1 MTPSQSAN
9 PMALR
14 GMVTTPHYLASGA
27 GLDVLR
33 RGGNAVEAA
42 IAASAVLAVV
52 YPQMCTLGG
61 DAFWLVWDASQK
73 KLVGINASGRA
84 GLGASRKAYL
94 EGAAGAF
101 PPGAGLPAIPCLA
114 SSRAGRRPGSS
125 PWA

>member
-73 KLVGINASGRA
+73 KLVGTTDLACKKRING
-84 GLGASRKAYL
+84 KAIDRGCY
-94 EGAAGAF
+94 EY
-101 PPGAGLPAIPCLA
+101 
-114 SSRAGRRPGSS
+114 
-125 PWA
+125 